1 MAAQSPCYDT
11 ADKLHALA
19 RQAGCLAEYL
29 RRRDVELANW
39 LLQEI
44 TAELAELDDM
54 T

>member
-1 MAAQSPCYDT
+1 MAAQSPYYNT

-29 RRRDVELANW
+29 RRGDVELANW

-44 TAELAELDDM
+44 KSELTNLDES

>member
-11 ADKLHALA
+11 ADKLNSLA

-29 RRRDVELANW
+29 RRRDLENAHW

-44 TAELAELDDM
+44 TEELAALDNH